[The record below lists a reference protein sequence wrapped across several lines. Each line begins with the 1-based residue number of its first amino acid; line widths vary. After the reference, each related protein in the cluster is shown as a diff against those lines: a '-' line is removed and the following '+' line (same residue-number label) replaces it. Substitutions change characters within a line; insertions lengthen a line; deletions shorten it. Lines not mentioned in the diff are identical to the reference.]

1 MILMT
6 PGAVDRFET
15 SSSGGSLKGNAGLTV
30 LKWSGK
36 AQTNTGRG
44 DVLLWRNARGLPLG
58 TGWPPALLAR
68 LIARESLDLLPART
82 TLHQADRLLAI
93 PTVAHGALL

>member
-44 DVLLWRNARGLPLG
+44 DVLLWSNARGLPLG
-58 TGWPPALLAR
+58 TGWPPAPPASL
-68 LIARESLDLLPART
+68 ARESLDLLPTRT
-82 TLHQADRLLAI
+82 TLHQADCLLAI